1 VGLALAGRIG
11 LVDGNMDARL
21 TLKRNAPADQSLR
34 PTDTGG
40 ETVSLRGPLS
50 EPVLRGEDGDGAMV
64 PREDR
69 AP

>member
-1 VGLALAGRIG
+1 VG

-21 TLKRNAPADQSLR
+21 TLRSSAPPDQSLK

-50 EPVLRGEDGDGAMV
+50 DPLVLRGEDGDAAAAS
-64 PREDR
+64 REGR